1 LVFNADVLF
10 GGLTATRPDPRAT
23 PVLRMAIAHPLRNRF
38 HRGDSAMFTLVVF
51 TLVVGA
57 VVTGSFVKAFDDPE
71 KFGGG
76 FDIRAQASPTNPIG
90 GMEAAIRR
98 APGLD
103 PAQFTLVSEQ
113 SFLGAQARQVGRH
126 EVKSCE
132 DYGLRGRDD
141 AFLQRTRPS
150 GSRQGARLRQCA

>member
-1 LVFNADVLF
+1 
-10 GGLTATRPDPRAT
+10 
-23 PVLRMAIAHPLRNRF
+23 
-38 HRGDSAMFTLVVF
+38 MFTLVVF

-98 APGLD
+98 AASLD
-103 PAQFTLVSEQ
+103 PAQFTIVSEQ
-113 SFLGAQARQVGRH
+113 FAAQRPAGRP
-126 EVKSCE
+126 
-132 DYGLRGRDD
+132 LRGEELARARRRVPAEHDV
-141 AFLQRTRPS
+141 RIR
-150 GSRQGARLRQCA
+150 GQGARLRQRG